1 MVGQSLGK
9 GRYVYYRCRRSYA
22 GSFEATCDSK
32 YVPAASLE
40 KTVLEQ
46 VIEVLSDPSRILA
59 EARHLD
65 APDLDDTRAREIAE
79 EVGKVEEKQRRL
91 PDLYIGGSIPQ
102 DILDIKSQKLSQDRL
117 RLRAESRL
125 LVDLQPSGINLDLLE
140 KTLPDAAAR
149 IKEWVLQAS
158 DEDMELIL
166 RGLDL
171 QIRASGEGVQI
182 EGCVPA
188 QVEEEDNLVT
198 IAQTSA

>member
-1 MVGQSLGK
+1 MGV
-9 GRYVYYRCRRSYA
+9 YVHGAAADRLALRR
-22 GSFEATCDSK
+22 G
-32 YVPAASLE
+32 
-40 KTVLEQ
+40 
-46 VIEVLSDPSRILA
+46 
-59 EARHLD
+59 
-65 APDLDDTRAREIAE
+65 DTGIFAREIAE
-79 EVGKVEEKQRRL
+79 EVGKVEKEQRRL
-91 PDLYIGGSIPQ
+91 ADLYIGGSIPQ
-102 DILDIKSQKLSQDRL
+102 DIFDIKSQKLSQDRL

-198 IAQTSA
+198 IAQTSASPRGCSRPSRWV

>member
-1 MVGQSLGK
+1 M
-9 GRYVYYRCRRSYA
+9 
-22 GSFEATCDSK
+22 
-32 YVPAASLE
+32 
-40 KTVLEQ
+40 
-46 VIEVLSDPSRILA
+46 
-59 EARHLD
+59 
-65 APDLDDTRAREIAE
+65 
-79 EVGKVEEKQRRL
+79 
-91 PDLYIGGSIPQ
+91 
-102 DILDIKSQKLSQDRL
+102 
-117 RLRAESRL
+117 
-125 LVDLQPSGINLDLLE
+125 VDLQPSGIDLDLLE
-140 KTLPDAAAR
+140 KTLPDVAAR